1 MLKQFHPC
9 DWACVVKDFED
20 LVYDRVFEKMPYK
33 LWREFDSAL
42 KDYNIENVRVYWTQ
56 VDIHTITIYFDTV
69 DGKTLS
75 PYAFD
80 SNDNSFGSFLYEN
93 YLYGDELQMKVKDN
107 YSEWQTYSTN
117 TNYDK
122 STIEEYLKNITIT
135 YNDPP
140 DVEFCTDY
148 NSDVNINTT
157 KNDKENA
164 FMKFNFDFGPINSQV
179 VRMSMYGLAVKNKA
193 GTWVSYDTASGNII
207 DVDVFNFDG
216 AKFLYKMPVAIKDIA
231 AGDVV
236 IHNGAPMFVLGVGS
250 KTLTVVD
257 VISGERK
264 DIMLATSPFGFNFAT
279 KVVNFLGNMMTGTAT
294 ADSPFGNMWML
305 MAMSGDNKMEDMLPM
320 ALMAGGNMDMSNP
333 MMMWA
338 LMGNRTNDPM
348 MLAMA
353 MGAFNK
359 PAAPAHTCSCGGNC
373 GHTQVQN

>member
-1 MLKQFHPC
+1 
-9 DWACVVKDFED
+9 
-20 LVYDRVFEKMPYK
+20 
-33 LWREFDSAL
+33 
-42 KDYNIENVRVYWTQ
+42 
-56 VDIHTITIYFDTV
+56 
-69 DGKTLS
+69 
-75 PYAFD
+75 
-80 SNDNSFGSFLYEN
+80 
-93 YLYGDELQMKVKDN
+93 
-107 YSEWQTYSTN
+107 
-117 TNYDK
+117 
-122 STIEEYLKNITIT
+122 
-135 YNDPP
+135 
-140 DVEFCTDY
+140 
-148 NSDVNINTT
+148 
-157 KNDKENA
+157 
-164 FMKFNFDFGPINSQV
+164 MKFNFDFGPINSQV